1 MKFTFASHSEIYFM
15 LKALNETH
23 SAIEKGQV
31 GMVNDESREGFDSLR
46 NKFQEFVLANMWLYL
61 LNISPIL
68 VDIFIALLN

>member
-31 GMVNDESREGFDSLR
+31 GMVNDESRERFDSLR
-46 NKFQEFVLANMWLYL
+46 DKFQEFVLANM
-61 LNISPIL
+61 
-68 VDIFIALLN
+68 